1 MKIIDILTE
10 RPTLSFEFFP
20 PKTDAGIASLFRAIG
35 RLKPFAPDFVS
46 VTYGA
51 GGSTKALTE
60 DLAVRIRDEEDMP
73 VMAHVTC
80 AAQSRDEIHEVL
92 ARYEVRGIEN
102 VIALRGDPP
111 RGEAGFSAR
120 EDGFGNATELLRHI
134 KGNFRFGL
142 AAACYP
148 EGHSEAPDLQTDIEY
163 VKRKVDEGA
172 EFLITQLFYD
182 NADFYRFRDLARAS
196 GVGAPIV
203 AGVLPILSGP
213 QIRRFTALCG
223 ASIPDE
229 IDARLEALGE
239 DDEEV
244 RELGIEVATEQIAD
258 LRENGVEGIHFYALN
273 RSYSIGKILGNL
285 GGNPLTP

>member
-1 MKIIDILTE
+1 MKIIDILAS

-35 RLKPFAPDFVS
+35 RLKSFAPDFVS

-60 DLAVRIRDEEDMP
+60 ELAVRIRDEEELL

-80 AAQSRDEIHEVL
+80 SAQSREEIHGVL
-92 ARYEVRGIEN
+92 ARYEAGGIEN

-120 EDGFGNATELLRHI
+120 EDGFGHATDLLRHI
-134 KGNFRFGL
+134 KSNFRFGL

-148 EGHSEAPDLQTDIEY
+148 EGHSEAPDLRSDIEY

-182 NADFYRFRDLARAS
+182 NADFYRFRDMAGAS
-196 GVGAPIV
+196 GVGVPIV

-223 ASIPDE
+223 ASIPKVVDE
-229 IDARLEALGE
+229 RLAQLGDNDEA
-239 DDEEV
+239 V
-244 RELGIEVATEQIAD
+244 RELGIEIATEQIAD

-285 GGNPLTP
+285 GAT